1 MNITVYNHA
10 YETLLQYDHERDLY
24 TGNRRA
30 LLMHDSLFAPGAA
43 PLRRKTLGCS
53 ARLAEQGKPVPHHL
67 PASTK
72 RILVESIAHTCARPA
87 YRAEYLIQYMVWRP
101 IQLFLPEGMGD
112 NKFGDFSDWEY
123 QPYEYEWAYPPM
135 NWESER
141 GSLYVRCAEDS
152 PFQGDDNRAEQFTR
166 ALIRTRREWDGK
178 TLHLMGKNLSYAQL
192 VRPCPVIDKTPR
204 PAKRKGVRQ

>member
-1 MNITVYNHA
+1 MII
-10 YETLLQYDHERDLY
+10 TLLSPSQEVIRRYEHDKDIY
-24 TGNRRA
+24 AGNRRA

-72 RILVESIAHTCARPA
+72 RIIVESPA
-87 YRAEYLIQYMVWRP
+87 YRAEYLIQYMVWQP

-112 NKFGDFSDWEY
+112 NKFGDFSDWEF

-192 VRPCPVIDKTPR
+192 VRPCPVIDSRPTPK
-204 PAKRKGVRQ
+204 KRKGVRQ